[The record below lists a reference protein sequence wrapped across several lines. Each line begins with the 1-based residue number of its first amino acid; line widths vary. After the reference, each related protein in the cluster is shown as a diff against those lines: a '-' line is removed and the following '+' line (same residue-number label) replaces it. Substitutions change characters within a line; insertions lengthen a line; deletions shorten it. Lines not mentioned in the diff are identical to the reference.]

1 MRYLVIILITL
12 TGPVEA
18 DDGVSFRQD
27 IAPIFIDHCLSCHA
41 ADRAEGG
48 YRVDHYQALLEAE
61 IRGPR
66 EFFPTLL
73 TTAKCSSA
81 STPMTSI

>member
-48 YRVDHYQALLEAE
+48 YRVDHYQALLEAGDSGTE
-61 IRGPR
+61 GI
-66 EFFPTLL
+66 FPH
-73 TTAKCSSA
+73 AVDDSEVFPA
-81 STPMTSI
+81 RQNR